1 MEIVGKLY
9 AFQWVFWTEG
19 WNVFDFA
26 VVMVSIVELILK
38 AAGTDGAASGV
49 TVFRLFRVFRVLRLA
64 AFVERLNMLVEAF
77 LDALKSVLWVGILLM
92 MVLYMFSVVS
102 QGMFGK
108 STRLKAEVP
117 EVTTWFG
124 TVPRSMATLLQMMTL
139 DNWSTVARPIGDVS
153 ACLVRE
159 RDPHQTYRWL
169 LSTAVPVVV
178 LTVVLPVALG
188 CFSSFGL
195 GSHRLVS

>member
-139 DNWSTVARPIGDVS
+139 DNWSTVARPIGDVF
-153 ACLVRE
+153 
-159 RDPHQTYRWL
+159 PHAW
-169 LSTAVPVVV
+169 
-178 LTVVLPVALG
+178 
-188 CFSSFGL
+188 
-195 GSHRLVS
+195 